1 MSEGE
6 SCERA
11 NPPTPAL
18 LLTPPS
24 ALPSLSPSFRSPS
37 ILHLLNTQRR
47 ARDAERQWMRG
58 WMPSALP
65 HLYLRLL
72 LSLIQA
78 ASVHLFL
85 SKCDGKTRMFSPSFL
100 HHNLCH
106 LFGRCIFFLCAHWGC
121 SFCFA
126 YEDLSSFGFLGKM
139 IFSPKFSLSNIHV
152 RLTAK
157 GLLRNL
163 QLLSGCK
170 STVVFR
176 AGLFLRKRC
185 CCGFSFILH
194 RSFRVFLYSSQG
206 AVFTHVVLI
215 LSLDSVFLSLP
226 KSIWYL
232 YLASRH
238 LASRK

>member
-1 MSEGE
+1 MTCSGFISCCKLLLSLPPFLTPPRCVSEGE

-65 HLYLRLL
+65 HLYLSLL

-100 HHNLCH
+100 HLNLCH
-106 LFGRCIFFLCAHWGC
+106 LFGRCIFFFVLTEAVLFVLLMKTCPLSVFSARWFSLPNFHCPTSMWGWQRRDCSETSSCCQDARALWCFGQVCSSENAVVVAFPSLCT
-121 SFCFA
+121 
-126 YEDLSSFGFLGKM
+126 DLSECFCTALKALS
-139 IFSPKFSLSNIHV
+139 SLMW
-152 RLTAK
+152 
-157 GLLRNL
+157 
-163 QLLSGCK
+163 CW
-170 STVVFR
+170 F
-176 AGLFLRKRC
+176 
-185 CCGFSFILH
+185 
-194 RSFRVFLYSSQG
+194 
-206 AVFTHVVLI
+206 
-215 LSLDSVFLSLP
+215 
-226 KSIWYL
+226 YL
-232 YLASRH
+232 
-238 LASRK
+238 